1 MGNTSLTGC
10 MLYIYIYIYIYTYIH
25 LKLKKTR
32 KFLGKLFPYEISKS
46 FPLFDGGWEVGEMS
60 FVIPEFSKVIMELI
74 IFQCM
79 FHELL
84 NQNSSLNP

>member
-1 MGNTSLTGC
+1 MYVI
-10 MLYIYIYIYIYTYIH
+10 YIYIYIYIYTYIH

-46 FPLFDGGWEVGEMS
+46 LQLFDGGWEVGEMS

>member
-1 MGNTSLTGC
+1 MGNTSLTG
-10 MLYIYIYIYIYTYIH
+10 YIYIYIYIYIH

-32 KFLGKLFPYEISKS
+32 KFLCKLFPYEISKS
-46 FPLFDGGWEVGEMS
+46 LPLFDGGWKVGEMS

-74 IFQCM
+74 IFQCI
-79 FHELL
+79 FHELV